1 MGRTEEQTN
10 ILYKD
15 YIEQRKKAS
24 YNTLALK
31 ERLPLEE
38 KRILSCIKYIKMLIE
53 SSEKDGLRDLIP
65 HKGLVQGFVMTI
77 SISACL
83 GDPYKLLF

>member
-1 MGRTEEQTN
+1 MSRTQEQTTM
-10 ILYKD
+10 LYKS
-15 YIEQRKKAS
+15 YHEQKAKAS

-38 KRILSCIKYIKMLIE
+38 KRILSCIKYIRMLIE

-65 HKGLVQGFVMTI
+65 HKGLV
-77 SISACL
+77 
-83 GDPYKLLF
+83 